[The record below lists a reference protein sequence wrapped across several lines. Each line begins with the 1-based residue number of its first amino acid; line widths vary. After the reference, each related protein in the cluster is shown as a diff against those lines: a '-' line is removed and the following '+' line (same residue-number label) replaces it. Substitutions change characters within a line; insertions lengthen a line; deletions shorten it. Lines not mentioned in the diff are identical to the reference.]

1 MSKCPIKTK
10 TITILVPNTDE
21 DYVADDTSMPEY
33 IKKEINWP
41 EDEHYWEIRGFFG
54 KYKQCKKCQVCEV

>member
-10 TITILVPNTDE
+10 IITLVETIYDE
-21 DYVADDTSMPEY
+21 DSFGDTNPPGY
-33 IKKEINWP
+33 ISKDIEWP

-54 KYKQCKKCQVCEV
+54 KYKQCKKCHVVET